1 MSKAAEAYFMDL
13 LGEDAASEPCG
24 IPTEPELPSTVHES
38 TLAALLGVNRSRIAQ
53 LVRDGVL
60 TRAGRAR
67 FDLHE
72 SVRAY
77 TANLRYKSSP
87 MGKGR
92 PSSTNPDLEAE
103 KLRLTRAQ
111 ADEREA
117 KVAAARGE
125 LVSANEVER
134 AWAGVLKD
142 VRASMLAVPSRCGAT
157 LPHLSAHDIA
167 TLDAEIRH
175 ALEGL
180 ADGN

>member
-1 MSKAAEAYFMDL
+1 MRDAYSDL
-13 LGEDAASEPCG
+13 LGPSKPAPLPG
-24 IPTEPELPSTVHES
+24 IPKEPELPSVVHEA

-60 TRAGRAR
+60 RRAGRAR
-67 FDLHE
+67 FDLQA

-77 TANLRYKSSP
+77 ADNLRDKTRRIGPGAS
-87 MGKGR
+87 G
-92 PSSTNPDLEAE
+92 NPAAAELNEA

-117 KVAAARGE
+117 KAAAAKGE
-125 LVSANEVER
+125 LVRATEVER
-134 AWAGVLKD
+134 AWAGVLRD
-142 VRASMLAVPSRCGAT
+142 VRAAMLAVPSRCGAA

-167 TLDAEIRH
+167 ALEGEVRA

>member
-1 MSKAAEAYFMDL
+1 MSDCYSDL
-13 LGEDAASEPCG
+13 LGPSKASPPSG
-24 IPTEPELPSTVHES
+24 IPTEVELPQTVHEA
-38 TLAALLGVNRSRIAQ
+38 TLAALLGINRSRVAQ

-60 TRAGRAR
+60 RRAGRAR
-67 FDLHE
+67 FDLQA

-77 TANLRYKSSP
+77 ADNLRHKTSRLGP
-87 MGKGR
+87 GRKATKGN
-92 PSSTNPDLEAE
+92 SELEAE

-117 KVAAARGE
+117 KAAAAKGE
-125 LVSANEVER
+125 LVRASEVER
-134 AWAGVLKD
+134 AWAGVLRD
-142 VRASMLAVPSRCGAT
+142 VRAAMLAVPSRCGAA

-167 TLDAEIRH
+167 TLEGEVRA

>member
-1 MSKAAEAYFMDL
+1 MSKIAEAYYLDL
-13 LGEDAASEPCG
+13 LGDEAAPEPSG
-24 IPTEPELPSTVHES
+24 IPSEPELPSTVHEA

-67 FDLHE
+67 FDLRD

-77 TANLRYKSSP
+77 TANLRYKKSP
-87 MGKGR
+87 MGQGR

-125 LVSANEVER
+125 LVPANEVER

-142 VRASMLAVPSRCGAT
+142 VRAAMLAVPSRCGAT
-157 LPHLSAHDIA
+157 LPHLNAHDIA

-180 ADGN
+180 ADGD